1 LEDPFRKDLKH
12 LSWDEVY
19 ARQEKR
25 AHLVDAWMNA
35 LALKPGDRVLDV
47 GAGPGY
53 ISLVLAARVG
63 RDGLV
68 YALDR
73 SADALAHLERLQ
85 GERGVPQI
93 RRIVA
98 DAAAPGSLEF
108 TVDAV
113 LVTMMLHH
121 AEDPV
126 AVLRNLMQV
135 LPPQGLAVIGEFH
148 PEAGLD
154 QGPPPEHRIAPE
166 QVRAWCQSAG
176 LAVLNERRQSP
187 DHYMLLVRRP

>member
-1 LEDPFRKDLKH
+1 MEDPFRKDLKH
-12 LSWDEVY
+12 LTWDEVFG
-19 ARQEKR
+19 RQEKR
-25 AHLVDAWMNA
+25 AHLVAAWMDA
-35 LALKPGDRVLDV
+35 LKLKPGDRVLDV

-63 RDGLV
+63 RAGMV

-85 GERGVPQI
+85 DERGVPQI
-93 RRIVA
+93 QRLVA
-98 DAAAPGSLEF
+98 DAAAPGSLQL
-108 TVDAV
+108 TVDAA

-126 AVLRNLMQV
+126 AVLRNLANA

-154 QGPPPEHRIAPE
+154 QGPPPAHRIAP
-166 QVRAWCQSAG
+166 QRVRAWCHSVG
-176 LAVLNERRQSP
+176 LAVLDERRQSP
-187 DHYMLLVRRP
+187 DHYMLLVRRR